1 MTEGMPPQQAFAT
14 AISIALR
21 LVSIRLLSFLALGMT
36 FGLFC
41 YAMVQASWIS
51 FVCAATFAVLIYL
64 PALLSAHRGSSQ

>member
-1 MTEGMPPQQAFAT
+1 MTEGMPPAQAFAT

-41 YAMVQASWIS
+41 WAMHEASWIA
-51 FVCAATFAVLIYL
+51 FICASTFGLIGFL
-64 PALLSAHRGSSQ
+64 PALLSAHRGSSP